1 MCTRAVGALGHYI
14 EDQGVATTQI
24 SLIREHSEKIVP
36 PRALWVPFELGRP
49 FGAPDDAGFQRRVL
63 LAVLGLLEAEEGPVL
78 ADFPDE
84 APGGG
89 DITGWACPVNLSPPP
104 EEGDG
109 GLGAALEDEM
119 ARLLTW
125 YHLAVERRGRTTVG
139 ASGLGPEEI
148 ARFLLAYIDDQGTES
163 PNPDLAVALALK
175 HAVEDFKAF
184 YMEAATAR
192 PGASSAREVADW
204 FWRQT
209 TGAKVLYALKEA
221 CIASD
226 DAAIKRIGERAI
238 VPANEAY
245 L

>member
-1 MCTRAVGALGHYI
+1 M
-14 EDQGVATTQI
+14 
-24 SLIREHSEKIVP
+24 P

-49 FGAPDDAGFQRRVL
+49 FGAPDDAGFQKRVL
-63 LAVLGLLEAEEGPVL
+63 LAALELLEAEEGPIL

-104 EEGDG
+104 GADDGDG
-109 GLGAALEDEM
+109 DLGAALEDEM

-125 YHLAVERRGRTTVG
+125 YDLAVDRRGRTTVG
-139 ASGLGPEEI
+139 ASALSPQEI
-148 ARFLLAYIDDQGTES
+148 ARFLLSYIDDQGTES
-163 PNPDLAVALALK
+163 PNPDLAIALALK
-175 HAVEDFKAF
+175 HSVEDLKAF

-192 PGASSAREVADW
+192 PGPSSAREVADW
-204 FWRQT
+204 FWRET
-209 TGAKVLYALKEA
+209 SGAKVLYALKA
-221 CIASD
+221 VCIASD
-226 DAAIKRIGERAI
+226 DDAIKRVGHRAI

>member
-1 MCTRAVGALGHYI
+1 MP
-14 EDQGVATTQI
+14 TTQI

-49 FGAPDDAGFQRRVL
+49 FGAPNDAGFQKRVL
-63 LAVLGLLEAEEGPVL
+63 LGALELLEAEEGPIL

-89 DITGWACPVNLSPPP
+89 DITGWACPINLPPP
-104 EEGDG
+104 PGAGDG
-109 GLGAALEDEM
+109 RLGAAFEDEM
-119 ARLLTW
+119 AQLLTW
-125 YHLAVERRGRTTVG
+125 YDIALKRRGRTTVG
-139 ASGLGPEEI
+139 ASGLGFEEI
-148 ARFLLAYIDDQGTES
+148 ARFLLSYIDDQGTES
-163 PNPDLAVALALK
+163 PNPDLATGLALK
-175 HAVEDFKAF
+175 HAVEDLKAF

-192 PGASSAREVADW
+192 PGPSSARQVADW

-209 TGAKVLYALKEA
+209 SGAKVLYALKA
-221 CIASD
+221 VCIASD
-226 DAAIKRIGERAI
+226 DAAIQRLGHRAI

>member
-1 MCTRAVGALGHYI
+1 M
-14 EDQGVATTQI
+14 
-24 SLIREHSEKIVP
+24 
-36 PRALWVPFELGRP
+36 
-49 FGAPDDAGFQRRVL
+49 L
-63 LAVLGLLEAEEGPVL
+63 LAALELLEAEEGPIL

-89 DITGWACPVNLSPPP
+89 DITGWACPINLAPPP
-104 EEGDG
+104 GAGDNDG
-109 GLGAALEDEM
+109 SLSAALEDEM

-125 YHLAVERRGRTTVG
+125 YDLAVQRRGRTTVG

-148 ARFLLAYIDDQGTES
+148 ARFLLCYIDDQETAS
-163 PNPDLAVALALK
+163 PNPDLAIDIALK
-175 HAVEDFKAF
+175 HAVEDLKAF

-192 PGASSAREVADW
+192 PGPSSARQVADW

-209 TGAKVLYALKEA
+209 SGAKVLYALKA
-221 CIASD
+221 VCIASD
-226 DAAIKRIGERAI
+226 DAAIKRLGHRAI

>member
-14 EDQGVATTQI
+14 ETAGVPTTQI
-24 SLIREHSEKIVP
+24 SLVREHSEKIVP

-49 FGAPDDAGFQRRVL
+49 FGAPDDAGFQKRVL
-63 LAVLGLLEAEEGPVL
+63 LGALELLEAEEGPIL

-84 APGGG
+84 APGAV
-89 DITGWACPVNLSPPP
+89 DITGWSCPINLSPPP
-104 EEGDG
+104 GADDG
-109 GLGAALEDEM
+109 SLNAALEDEM

-125 YHLAVERRGRTTVG
+125 YDLAVERRGRTTVG

-148 ARFLLAYIDDQGTES
+148 ARFLLSYIDDQGTES
-163 PNPDLAVALALK
+163 PNPDLAIALVLK
-175 HAVEDFKAF
+175 HAVEDLKAF

-192 PGASSAREVADW
+192 PGPSSAREVADW

-209 TGAKVLYALKEA
+209 SGAKVLYALKA
-221 CIASD
+221 VCIASD
-226 DAAIKRIGERAI
+226 DAAIKRIGQRAI

>member
-1 MCTRAVGALGHYI
+1 MP
-14 EDQGVATTQI
+14 TTQI
-24 SLIREHSEKIVP
+24 SLIREHTEKIVP

-49 FGAPDDAGFQRRVL
+49 FGAPDDSGFQKRVL
-63 LAVLGLLEAEEGPVL
+63 LGALALLEAEEGPIL

-89 DITGWACPVNLSPPP
+89 DITGWACPINLAPPP
-104 EEGDG
+104 GAGDG
-109 GLGAALEDEM
+109 SLSAALEDEM

-125 YHLAVERRGRTTVG
+125 YDLAVQRRGRTTVG
-139 ASGLGPEEI
+139 ASGLGLEEI
-148 ARFLLAYIDDQGTES
+148 ARFLLCYIDDQGTES
-163 PNPDLAVALALK
+163 PNPDLAIALK
-175 HAVEDFKAF
+175 HAVEDLKAF

-192 PGASSAREVADW
+192 PGPSSARQVADW

-209 TGAKVLYALKEA
+209 SGAKVLYALKA
-221 CIASD
+221 VCIASD
-226 DAAIKRIGERAI
+226 DAAIKRLGHRAI

>member
-1 MCTRAVGALGHYI
+1 MP
-14 EDQGVATTQI
+14 TTQI

-49 FGAPDDAGFQRRVL
+49 FGAPDDAGFQKRVL
-63 LAVLGLLEAEEGPVL
+63 LAALRLLEAEEGPIL

-84 APGGG
+84 APSGG
-89 DITGWACPVNLSPPP
+89 DITGWACPINLSPPT
-104 EEGDG
+104 GADDG
-109 GLGAALEDEM
+109 SLSAALGDEM

-125 YHLAVERRGRTTVG
+125 YDLAVERRGRTTVG

-148 ARFLLAYIDDQGTES
+148 ARFLLCYIDDQGTES
-163 PNPDLAVALALK
+163 PNPDLAIPLALK
-175 HAVEDFKAF
+175 HAVEDLKAF

-192 PGASSAREVADW
+192 PGPSSAREVADW

-209 TGAKVLYALKEA
+209 SGAKLLYALKA
-221 CIASD
+221 VCIASD
-226 DAAIKRIGERAI
+226 DAAIQRIGHRAI